1 MQLEKMDIS
10 VCLCVLEDQPMH
22 CVYVPALYK
31 DWACSGAADAS
42 RHYCEIPRRGSPPL
56 WYKGIGAASWKYC
69 QKDKQQ
75 VPKS

>member
-31 DWACSGAADAS
+31 D
-42 RHYCEIPRRGSPPL
+42 
-56 WYKGIGAASWKYC
+56 
-69 QKDKQQ
+69 
-75 VPKS
+75 